1 MSFEFSWYVSNQLQD
16 WIVSKKPFYPN
27 LEECINWVKDKLK
40 REGSTYKLTKEDLE
54 DIKIAYEFQTSDV
67 NHESYN

>member
-1 MSFEFSWYVSNQLQD
+1 MSLEFSWYVSNQLQD

-40 REGSTYKLTKEDLE
+40 REGSSYELTKEDLE
-54 DIKIAYEFQTSDV
+54 DIEMAHEFQTSDK
-67 NHESYN
+67 NQELYN